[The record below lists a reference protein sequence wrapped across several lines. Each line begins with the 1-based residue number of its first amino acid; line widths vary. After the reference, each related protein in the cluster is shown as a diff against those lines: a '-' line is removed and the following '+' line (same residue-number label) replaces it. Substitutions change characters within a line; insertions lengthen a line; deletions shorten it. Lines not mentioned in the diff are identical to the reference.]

1 MASVIKIC
9 PQSRST
15 WAGGSFC
22 EECRAPLVDPFGA
35 GSRELPEDVW
45 RYIRLQYGARRG
57 MLVRVMA
64 ALLGPVV
71 AMVLLRRSVLL
82 PMPWMV
88 VGMIGA
94 LGAGVLVWWTLHR
107 LAGKAVRLWVLW
119 RGQVHKARLA
129 RALLKRAMH

>member
-1 MASVIKIC
+1 
-9 PQSRST
+9 
-15 WAGGSFC
+15 
-22 EECRAPLVDPFGA
+22 
-35 GSRELPEDVW
+35 
-45 RYIRLQYGARRG
+45 

-71 AMVLLRRSVLL
+71 AMVLLRRSVLF

-107 LAGKAVRLWVLW
+107 LAGKAVRLWVLR